1 MTDKGTIRIPR
12 DVYEKHNE
20 QRKELNLTWE
30 QYFEQELQRDVGTVW
45 TEDEIRSMARA
56 EAKDMIRRFRSQ

>member
-12 DVYEKHNE
+12 ETYEKHNE
-20 QRKELNLTWE
+20 RRKDLNLTWE
-30 QYFEQELQRDVGTVW
+30 QYFEQELGTQAGTVW

-56 EAKDMIRRFRSQ
+56 EAKDMIRQFS